1 MNRDVVRKLG
11 SEESLKNTFN
21 SMFDGITDSD
31 TMELIMAFQSG
42 NLKDYKRK
50 LAVAKRK
57 YQYNDLQLVFTADGL
72 PEWT

>member
-57 YQYNDLQLVFTADGL
+57 YQYNNLQLVFTVDGL